1 MTPILVVASLLIIA
15 TLRWFLQTRQ
25 ERLAEAARAIGA
37 IPLGME
43 IRPGQPPPHLLFHH
57 GHTWVHLH
65 ESGLA
70 TIGVTDLAAN
80 FTGHL
85 ARVEIPKDGAR
96 LRKGD
101 VAWTLVSDK
110 RRRIEQS
117 MPIDGRVIAVNNQL
131 LENPGLAQK
140 SSYENGWIL
149 RVRPRK
155 QAVLSTDFL
164 ADSGLKAWFDA
175 ARDAISSRLNP
186 ALGTV
191 AQDGGEWLTAFG
203 DQLNDDTWNDLKR
216 ELIPPFDQKTD

>member
-1 MTPILVVASLLIIA
+1 MTFILVAASLLTIA

-25 ERLAEAARAIGA
+25 ERLAESARAIGG

-43 IRPGQPPPHLLFHH
+43 IRPGQPPPQLLFHP

-80 FTGHL
+80 FAGHL
-85 ARVEIPKDGAR
+85 ARVEIPRDGAR

-101 VAWTLVSDK
+101 IAWTLVSENH
-110 RRRIEQS
+110 RRIEQS
-117 MPIDGRVIAVNNQL
+117 MPIDGKVIAVNNQL

-149 RVRPRK
+149 RVRPKK
-155 QAVLSTDFL
+155 QPILSTNFL

-175 ARDAISSRLNP
+175 ARDTIASRLSP
-186 ALGTV
+186 AMGTV

-203 DQLNDDTWNDLKR
+203 DQLDDDAWNDLKR
-216 ELIPPFDQKTD
+216 ELIPPFDQKSV